1 MKRRALFLDRD
12 GTIIRN
18 RPYLDTPAGIKLL
31 PNAVR
36 GLKAWI
42 RAGYV
47 PIVVTNQSGIARGL
61 FTRRRLDEIH
71 RKLKALL
78 RARGVELG
86 GIYFCPHHPEG
97 KVRRFSRKCGCRK
110 PKPGLLR
117 RAARERKIDL
127 RASVTIGDSAT
138 DVAAGRAAGTR
149 TIQLG
154 VDAKDLLA
162 AFGKRP
168 TDNG

>member
-12 GTIIRN
+12 GTVIRN
-18 RPYLDTPAGIKLL
+18 RPYLDTPSGVRLL

-42 RAGYV
+42 RAGYL

-71 RKLKALL
+71 RRLIALL
-78 RARGVELG
+78 RDRGVELA
-86 GIYFCPHHPEG
+86 GIYVCPHHPEG
-97 KVRRFSRKCGCRK
+97 KISRYAKNCGCRK

-117 RAARERKIDL
+117 RAARERRIDL
-127 RASVTIGDSAT
+127 RASVTVGDSVT

-149 TIQLG
+149 TILLG
-154 VDAKDLLA
+154 VDAKDLLDA
-162 AFGKRP
+162 LTAI
-168 TDNG
+168 

>member
-18 RPYLDTPAGIKLL
+18 RPYLDTPSGVRLL

-42 RAGYV
+42 RAGYL

-71 RKLKALL
+71 RRLIALL
-78 RARGVELG
+78 RDRGVELA
-86 GIYFCPHHPEG
+86 GIYVCPHHPEG
-97 KVRRFSRKCGCRK
+97 KVSRYAKECGCRK

-117 RAARERKIDL
+117 RAARERRIDL
-127 RASVTIGDSAT
+127 RASVTVGDSIT

-149 TIQLG
+149 TILLG
-154 VDAKDLLA
+154 VDAKDLLEA
-162 AFGKRP
+162 IGRVSP
-168 TDNG
+168 LP